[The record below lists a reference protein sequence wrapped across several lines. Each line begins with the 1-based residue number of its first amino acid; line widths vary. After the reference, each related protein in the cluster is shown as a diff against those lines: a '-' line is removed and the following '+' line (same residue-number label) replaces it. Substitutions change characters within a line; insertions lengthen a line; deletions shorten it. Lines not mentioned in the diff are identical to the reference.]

1 MPVRGQI
8 CQIWQAQLRG
18 AEVTALAAEE
28 KLLRASLADVQA
40 EVPGWL
46 AGWPPA
52 AGCPLPKST
61 KVFFVF
67 WTLTAFL
74 F

>member
-40 EVPGWL
+40 EVWL
-46 AGWPPA
+46 ALIFTREVLQRVIMNP
-52 AGCPLPKST
+52 
-61 KVFFVF
+61 
-67 WTLTAFL
+67 
-74 F
+74 